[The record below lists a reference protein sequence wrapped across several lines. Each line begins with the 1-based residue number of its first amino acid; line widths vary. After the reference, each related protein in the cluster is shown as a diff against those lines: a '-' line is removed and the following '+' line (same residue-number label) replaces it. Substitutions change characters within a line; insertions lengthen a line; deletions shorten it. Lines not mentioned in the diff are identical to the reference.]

1 MCPWKTKYKK
11 RPLGSDMTISYA
23 TARSAPILE
32 WADERVLIE
41 GWQQRKDRTALE
53 KLLLSH
59 VRIVF
64 AWVRKLSTDRA
75 EQEEMV
81 SEGILGLIKAA
92 DMFDLARDVRFSTYA
107 RWWVKN
113 SVLTAFERLRSI
125 VELPAGMR
133 AEEGQQVKQSTDLF
147 DMLVC
152 DDPTPEERMI
162 AISSRDQLRARLAD
176 ALTGLNEI
184 DREIV
189 TSRTLKHPSETIND
203 LAARLNMNTTKVRQV
218 ERRAMSRLKNEL
230 LARGVTTS
238 RAE

>member
-1 MCPWKTKYKK
+1 
-11 RPLGSDMTISYA
+11 MTISYA

-92 DMFDLARDVRFSTYA
+92 DMFVLARDVRFSTYVRKKGSRSNKVQTCLICWFA
-107 RWWVKN
+107 TIPPPKN
-113 SVLTAFERLRSI
+113 
-125 VELPAGMR
+125 G
-133 AEEGQQVKQSTDLF
+133 
-147 DMLVC
+147 
-152 DDPTPEERMI
+152 
-162 AISSRDQLRARLAD
+162 
-176 ALTGLNEI
+176 
-184 DREIV
+184 
-189 TSRTLKHPSETIND
+189 
-203 LAARLNMNTTKVRQV
+203 
-218 ERRAMSRLKNEL
+218 
-230 LARGVTTS
+230 
-238 RAE
+238 

>member
-1 MCPWKTKYKK
+1 
-11 RPLGSDMTISYA
+11 MTISYA
-23 TARSAPILE
+23 SARNAPILE
-32 WADERVLIE
+32 WADERRLIE
-41 GWQQRKDRTALE
+41 GWQRRKDKFALE

-64 AWVRKLSTDRA
+64 AWVRKLSTDKA
-75 EQEEMV
+75 EQEEML

-92 DMFDLARDVRFSTYA
+92 DMFDLAREVRFSTYA

-113 SVLTAFERLRSI
+113 SVLSAFERLRSI
-125 VELPAGMR
+125 VEMPAGMR
-133 AEEGQQVKQSTDLF
+133 AEDGQQIKQSTDLF

-162 AISSRDQLRARLAD
+162 ALSSRDLLRKHLAE
-176 ALTGLNEI
+176 ALTGLGEI
-184 DREIV
+184 DRDVV
-189 TSRTLKHPSETIND
+189 TSRTLKQPSETIDD
-203 LAARLNMNTTKVRQV
+203 LAVRLKMNSTKLRQI

>member
-1 MCPWKTKYKK
+1 
-11 RPLGSDMTISYA
+11 MTISYA

-32 WADERVLIE
+32 WADERRLIE
-41 GWQQRKDRTALE
+41 GWQNQKDRFALE

-64 AWVRKLSTDRA
+64 AWVRKLSADKA

-92 DMFDLARDVRFSTYA
+92 DMFDLAKEVRFSTYA

-113 SVLTAFERLRSI
+113 SVLSAFERLRSI
-125 VELPAGMR
+125 VEMPAGVR
-133 AEEGQQVKQSTDLF
+133 VEAGQQVKQSTDVF
-147 DMLVC
+147 EMLVC

-162 AISSRDQLRARLAD
+162 ANSSRDLMRARLAE
-176 ALTGLNEI
+176 ALKELGEV
-184 DREIV
+184 DRDVV
-189 TSRTLKHPSETIND
+189 TSRALKQPSETFDD
-203 LAARLNMNTTKVRQV
+203 LAARLKMNSTKLRQI

-238 RAE
+238 RAV

>member
-1 MCPWKTKYKK
+1 
-11 RPLGSDMTISYA
+11 MTISYA
-23 TARSAPILE
+23 TARNAPILE
-32 WADERVLIE
+32 WADERRLIE
-41 GWQQRKDRTALE
+41 GWQRRKDRTALE

-64 AWVRKLSTDRA
+64 AWVRKLSADRA

-92 DMFDLARDVRFSTYA
+92 DMFDLAREVRFSTYA

-125 VELPAGMR
+125 VEMPADVPKESR
-133 AEEGQQVKQSTDLF
+133 QQVKQSADLF

-152 DDPTPEERMI
+152 DAPTPEERMI
-162 AISSRDQLRARLAD
+162 AVSSRDLLNARLAE
-176 ALTGLNEI
+176 ALTGLDVL
-184 DREIV
+184 DREVV
-189 TSRTLKHPSETIND
+189 TSRALKQPSEPIND
-203 LAARLNMNTTKVRQV
+203 LAARLKINSTKLRQI

-230 LARGVTTS
+230 MARGVTTS